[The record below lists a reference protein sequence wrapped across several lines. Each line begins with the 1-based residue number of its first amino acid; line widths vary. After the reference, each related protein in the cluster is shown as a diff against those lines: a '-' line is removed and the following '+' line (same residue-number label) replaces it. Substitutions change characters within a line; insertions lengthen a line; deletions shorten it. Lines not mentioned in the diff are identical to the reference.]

1 MIRFSSFRNQWNQE
15 TKNMNQEMQHAFELF
30 AAVATKSKLAAVAFF
45 KVAVATIIAYV
56 APAHDLL
63 AGMGVLIFIDLVTG
77 IYKVLRSQGFGALT
91 AKGFRRTADKI
102 VLFPIGI
109 VAAYVLEIY
118 WMPEMPVMRIST
130 AWFAITETKS
140 IFENLGSILGID
152 AWAAIWPR
160 IKDYFDNIGKP
171 KV

>member
-1 MIRFSSFRNQWNQE
+1 
-15 TKNMNQEMQHAFELF
+15 MNEEMQHAFEII
-30 AAVATKSKLAAVAFF
+30 AAVATKSKLAAMAFC
-45 KVAVATIIAYV
+45 KVAMAAVIAYM

-63 AGMGVLIFIDLVTG
+63 IGMGVLIFIDLLTG
-77 IYKVLRSQGFGALT
+77 VYKAVRNQGFRTLSAR
-91 AKGFRRTADKI
+91 GFRSTADKM
-102 VLFPIGI
+102 VLYPVGI
-109 VAAYVLEIY
+109 VAAYVLEIH
-118 WMPEMPVMRIST
+118 WMPELPVMRIST

-171 KV
+171 KP